1 MIQMV
6 TLDSKK
12 VALEIAK
19 QNYTIKDFSKKCGVH
34 RSTISEIINSDNTQ
48 CKLLIACKIANAL
61 NLEVADLTPI
71 DKKGRVIAGRTSIP
85 WYGDKE
91 YAERK
96 IDEMNSLFAGT
107 GIEAKLYT
115 RQVGNGH
122 LQCEEYMIVIS
133 K

>member
-19 QNYTIKDFSKKCGVH
+19 QHYTIKDFSKKCGV
-34 RSTISEIINSDNTQ
+34 
-48 CKLLIACKIANAL
+48 LIACKIANAL

-96 IDEMNSLFAGT
+96 IAEMNSLFAGT

>member
-19 QNYTIKDFSKKCGVH
+19 QHYTIKDFSKKCGVH
-34 RSTISEIINSDNTQ
+34 RSTISEIINRDNSQ

-71 DKKGRVIAGRTSIP
+71 DKKGRAIAGRTSIP

-96 IDEMNSLFAGT
+96 IAEMNSLFAGT